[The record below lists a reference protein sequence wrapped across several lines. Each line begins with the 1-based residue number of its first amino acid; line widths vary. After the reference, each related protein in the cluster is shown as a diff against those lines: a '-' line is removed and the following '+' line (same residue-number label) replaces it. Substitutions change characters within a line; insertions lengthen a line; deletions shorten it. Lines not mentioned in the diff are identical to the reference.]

1 MMDEWQRRM
10 KEEKEKERLK
20 QKESAEML
28 QGYRGNDIREADR
41 KLKAM
46 KEEERKKQQ
55 ETAKILQG
63 YRSSGISEEERKLK
77 AMKEEERKKQQEA
90 ESLLHSFKKTEEPDA
105 KARPQ
110 RREEHTYP
118 EPVNKSPLQ
127 QNDIT
132 YISPGS
138 VAERKKS
145 FSSQY
150 QPSVNDLTASPNSK
164 SLKGVPLL
172 EVVGEEAIH
181 GNTNQHIEN
190 VGDATKVLEPDS
202 ENYPLQDVDA
212 ETEATGIA
220 QAEKSSAIQSTLEDA
235 NNDKSDSV
243 QNAAQEMPNDFIAA
257 EPVEDRFDVFF
268 SFGIITDK
276 GNPTL
281 GTYMSAVSEVIQ
293 KKIPR
298 EDSTM
303 KIRFDPSYQ
312 PYVVD
317 EKLDSN
323 YVDTRNRPDIRRLII
338 TAAVPLMLSA
348 GVSKEQAQ
356 QVATSALADAIRSQT
371 FLDLLGKK

>member
-1 MMDEWQRRM
+1 M

-28 QGYRGNDIREADR
+28 QGYRSNDIREADR

-110 RREEHTYP
+110 KREEHAYP

-150 QPSVNDLTASPNSK
+150 QPSVNDLTGLPKSK
-164 SLKGVPLL
+164 SLHGVPLL

-181 GNTNQHIEN
+181 GDTNQYIEN
-190 VGDATKVLEPDS
+190 VGDDTTTLVEP
-202 ENYPLQDVDA
+202 EPGNLVHDVDA
-212 ETEATGIA
+212 ETDVIGIA
-220 QAEKSSAIQSTLEDA
+220 QAEEYSAVQSTLEDA
-235 NNDKSDSV
+235 NNDELESV
-243 QNAAQEMPNDFIAA
+243 QNAAQEMSNDPITEEPA
-257 EPVEDRFDVFF
+257 EYRFDVYF

-281 GTYMSAVSEVIQ
+281 GTYMSAVSEVMRE
-293 KKIPR
+293 KIPR
-298 EDSTM
+298 DDSTI

-317 EKLDSN
+317 EKLDSK
-323 YVDTRNRPDIRRLII
+323 IW
-338 TAAVPLMLSA
+338 SA
-348 GVSKEQAQ
+348 KCFYCV
-356 QVATSALADAIRSQT
+356 
-371 FLDLLGKK
+371 

>member
-1 MMDEWQRRM
+1 M

-28 QGYRGNDIREADR
+28 QGYRANDIREADR

-63 YRSSGISEEERKLK
+63 YRSSGMSEEERKLK

-110 RREEHTYP
+110 RREEQSYP

-150 QPSVNDLTASPNSK
+150 QPSVSELTASPKSK
-164 SLKGVPLL
+164 SLQGVPLL
-172 EVVGEEAIH
+172 EVVAEEAIQ
-181 GNTNQHIEN
+181 GNTNQYIEN
-190 VGDATKVLEPDS
+190 VGDATKGIKRDS
-202 ENYPLQDVDA
+202 ENPVLDVDA
-212 ETEATGIA
+212 ETETIGIA
-220 QAEKSSAIQSTLEDA
+220 KGEENSAEQYTQQEA
-235 NNDKSDSV
+235 NNDELISD
-243 QNAAQEMPNDFIAA
+243 QNAVQENSNDFFTE
-257 EPVEDRFDVFF
+257 EPVEVRFDVYF

-281 GTYMSAVSEVIQ
+281 GTYMSAFSEVIRE
-293 KKIPR
+293 KIPDH
-298 EDSTM
+298 DSTL

-317 EKLDSN
+317 EKLDSK
-323 YVDTRNRPDIRRLII
+323 DWC
-338 TAAVPLMLSA
+338 AS
-348 GVSKEQAQ
+348 S
-356 QVATSALADAIRSQT
+356 
-371 FLDLLGKK
+371 F